1 MAHFARTAGPSP
13 LITADPTPWQVH
25 NPIARRAGGQK
36 SLASSGA
43 DYPRKTLLRSQ
54 PVSLSWGISRLRFCS
69 SGTSAPLEAQ
79 ICVDGNDATRKRSVV
94 HQPYRIASRTT
105 GTCDCGPARADPQP
119 GASTYGH
126 TCSAPLLCLVQV
138 QVLAIIV
145 PRSTTSWEAIL
156 TPLWW
161 SFAPNCL
168 KSPVFAP
175 AALRGTRFGLES
187 RAVGRNFF
195 A

>member
-1 MAHFARTAGPSP
+1 MAGPQPYRQKGGGAEVPCQLGRRLPTENTSP
-13 LITADPTPWQVH
+13 ITT
-25 NPIARRAGGQK
+25 RATLVGHITTTI
-36 SLASSGA
+36 LLVRHIGA
-43 DYPRKTLLRSQ
+43 L
-54 PVSLSWGISRLRFCS
+54 G
-69 SGTSAPLEAQ
+69 SANM
-79 ICVDGNDATRKRSVV
+79 CRGNDATRKRSVV

-105 GTCDCGPARADPQP
+105 GTCDCGPARAGPQP

-161 SFAPNCL
+161 SIAPNRP

-187 RAVGRNFF
+187 RAVGRKFF
-195 A
+195 AKSGTGTRK

>member
-1 MAHFARTAGPSP
+1 MAGPQPYRQKGGGAEVPCQLDRAQITHGKHFSDHNPCHSRGAYHDYDFARQAHRR
-13 LITADPTPWQVH
+13 PW
-25 NPIARRAGGQK
+25 K
-36 SLASSGA
+36 
-43 DYPRKTLLRSQ
+43 
-54 PVSLSWGISRLRFCS
+54 
-69 SGTSAPLEAQ
+69 AQ

-161 SFAPNCL
+161 SIAPNRL
-168 KSPVFAP
+168 FSR
-175 AALRGTRFGLES
+175 LRRSVGRRFGLES
-187 RAVGRNFF
+187 RAVGLFF
-195 A
+195 LPKVVVFGVRRAWHY